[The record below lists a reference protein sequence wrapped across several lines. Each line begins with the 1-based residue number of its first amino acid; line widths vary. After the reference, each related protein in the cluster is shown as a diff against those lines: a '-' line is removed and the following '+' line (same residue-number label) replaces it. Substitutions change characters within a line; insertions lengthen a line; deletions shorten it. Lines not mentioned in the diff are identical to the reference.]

1 MSRWPIQRLGDL
13 ALVVMGQSPPGH
25 TYNSDA
31 CGLPFFQGKT
41 EFRDEHPEVQK
52 WCDTPLRIAE
62 AGDVLLSVRAPVGP
76 TNVARERCCIGR
88 GLAAIRPKTA
98 RLAPRFLRYF
108 FTAFESQIVQ
118 QGAGSTFDAI
128 GRSVIESLEFPLPP
142 LPEQE
147 RIVRVLDEAEALRR
161 LRADADERT
170 SHIRAALFDKMF
182 GNASSNSKGWETA
195 TLGRLGTVITGNTPP
210 RSDSSFY
217 GDFIE
222 WVKTDNIDPTRG
234 VVTRATEG
242 LSEGGA
248 LRGRLV
254 PAGAVLVTCIA
265 GSIER
270 IGDAAVVDREVAI
283 NQQINAL
290 IPSNNVASAFLAE
303 LVLALRE
310 AIQNRAAGVMTRI
323 INKSTLEAVPA
334 ICPPRPLQG
343 EFESHVETIRQLQAS
358 QAASRQRL
366 ADLFESLLHRAFEGE
381 L

>member
-1 MSRWPIQRLGDL
+1 MSDWPKQRFGDILSLEYGKALPEANRDGSGTCVVAGSNGPQGVHSQSL
-13 ALVVMGQSPPGH
+13 A
-25 TYNSDA
+25 
-31 CGLPFFQGKT
+31 K
-41 EFRDEHPEVQK
+41 
-52 WCDTPLRIAE
+52 
-62 AGDVLLSVRAPVGP
+62 APAIV
-76 TNVARERCCIGR
+76 IGR
-88 GLAAIRPKTA
+88 KGSAGQVNWFEQDVWAIDTTYFVVPKAAVNYRW
-98 RLAPRFLRYF
+98 LYYCL
-108 FTAFESQIVQ
+108 
-118 QGAGSTFDAI
+118 
-128 GRSVIESLEFPLPP
+128 RSVGLSELATATGVPGLNRNDVYQLDVVVPP

-147 RIVRVLDEAEALRR
+147 RFVRILDEAEALRR
-161 LRADADERT
+161 LRGDADERT

-195 TLGRLGTVITGNTPP
+195 TLGRLGTVMTGNTPP

-334 ICPPRPLQG
+334 IW
-343 EFESHVETIRQLQAS
+343 S
-358 QAASRQRL
+358 
-366 ADLFESLLHRAFEGE
+366 
-381 L
+381 